1 MSRRIEVELTSS
13 RDDGSWTW
21 RAAGAKQPKGDLDGA
36 LLYPGAKVGDIVR
49 AEADFLIDGI
59 VITAVL
65 PPKGARKEPELLE
78 IIGPPRKDEELVTT
92 TLAPRGRGERGDRPH
107 RDGDRDRR
115 PRPDGDRARRPRSD
129 GDRTER
135 RPRSE
140 GAPGGRSGGDRERE
154 RRRPER
160 PAPEPKPKPKRL
172 RAGRVHRNE
181 VMAALPDEQK
191 PIAEQVLRG
200 GIPAVRQAVEK
211 QNEANRAEGKPE
223 ISPEPLTALAEQLMP
238 ALRSAEWH
246 DKADAALAEVAEV
259 DLRDLRSVVV
269 AADVGA
275 RDEETRELAEKLRV
289 ALDERVEAEQ
299 AQWLAETTEMLDQGR
314 AVRALRL
321 SSRPPKPGEAF
332 PPELLTR
339 LAEAASAAMT
349 ADTGSDRFA
358 TVLDALAYSPV
369 RGQVTAQGVPAEPSD
384 ELLKVVRKFASR
396 MPQIAT
402 QFGIEPPAPAR
413 GKGRPRVKGKGES
426 SGRPVPPP
434 PKASAP
440 RPPGAPIPPP
450 PGPRRPAPASA
461 TTAGGSVTATRGPAD
476 PRNDEPTPTGSP
488 EPVAAVEAAEQPAA
502 ALDPGTEP
510 VAAVEAGEQPVAAL
524 DPGTEP
530 VAAVEAAEQPAAA
543 LDPGTEPVTAEAV
556 EDVDSPASATTSEDV
571 ASGSDPEPDPA

>member
-21 RAAGAKQPKGDLDGA
+21 RAAGAKQPKGDLDGS
-36 LLYPGAKVGDIVR
+36 LLYDGAKVGDVVR
-49 AEADFLIDGI
+49 ADADFLIDGI

-65 PPKGARKEPELLE
+65 APKGARKEPERLE
-78 IIGPPRKDEELVTT
+78 IIGPPRKNEELVTT
-92 TLAPRGRGERGDRPH
+92 TLAPRGRGDRS
-107 RDGDRDRR
+107 GRDRR
-115 PRPDGDRARRPRSD
+115 PCADGDRRPRSD
-129 GDRTER
+129 ADRGER
-135 RPRSE
+135 RPRSDR
-140 GAPGGRSGGDRERE
+140 PSGQDRPAGDRPQA

-160 PAPEPKPKPKRL
+160 AAPEPKPKPKRL
-172 RAGRVHRNE
+172 RAGRVHRDE
-181 VMAALPDEQK
+181 VMASLPDEQK

-246 DKADAALAEVAEV
+246 DKADAAMVDVTEI

-289 ALDERVEAEQ
+289 ALDERVDAEQ
-299 AQWLAETTEMLDQGR
+299 AAWLAETTTMLDEGR

-339 LAEAASAAMT
+339 LAEAASASLT

-369 RGQVTAQGVPAEPSD
+369 RGQVAAQGVPAEPGD
-384 ELLKVVRKFASR
+384 DLLAVVKKFASADAPDR
-396 MPQIAT
+396 RAVRHRASARSSGEGSSARQEQGWILGSAGAT
-402 QFGIEPPAPAR
+402 TAQGVRAPAPGGADPPATGATAPAR
-413 GKGRPRVKGKGES
+413 ARQRGIAGRAGRRGGVGCAAGRGTGS
-426 SGRPVPPP
+426 GGCSGRGVG
-434 PKASAP
+434 SGGCSG
-440 RPPGAPIPPP
+440 RGV
-450 PGPRRPAPASA
+450 GSG
-461 TTAGGSVTATRGPAD
+461 GGSGRGV
-476 PRNDEPTPTGSP
+476 GSGGGSGRG
-488 EPVAAVEAAEQPAA
+488 VGSGGGSGRGVGSGGGSGRGVGSGGGSGRGVGSGGGSGRGVGSGGGSGR
-502 ALDPGTEP
+502 GT
-510 VAAVEAGEQPVAAL
+510 
-524 DPGTEP
+524 
-530 VAAVEAAEQPAAA
+530 
-543 LDPGTEPVTAEAV
+543 
-556 EDVDSPASATTSEDV
+556 
-571 ASGSDPEPDPA
+571 